1 MKTNRLDDHMN
12 ALLAAA
18 FVVITVLAA
27 FDVGHDHYFGRT
39 GEIQLSQAVA
49 QTLNARKVLRNADQ
63 QPVQAVAAAAPVM
76 VVAAR

>member
-49 QTLNARKVLRNADQ
+49 QSLNARKLRADQ